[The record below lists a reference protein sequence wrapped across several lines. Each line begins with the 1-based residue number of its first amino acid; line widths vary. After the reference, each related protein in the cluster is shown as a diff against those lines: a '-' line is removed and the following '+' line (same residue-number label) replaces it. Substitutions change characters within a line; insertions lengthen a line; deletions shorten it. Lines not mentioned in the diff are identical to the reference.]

1 SASRA
6 SMRSSASSSANR
18 MTIGLG
24 VCVCCCVSVGDVGIV
39 GISLCHRLLSFGQDH
54 DEGRSFSFA
63 ALGRNRPPVAL
74 DDFTANRQANSSSL
88 ILRAPVQALED
99 VENPIQVLF

>member
-1 SASRA
+1 MA
-6 SMRSSASSSANR
+6 
-18 MTIGLG
+18 
-24 VCVCCCVSVGDVGIV
+24 
-39 GISLCHRLLSFGQDH
+39 ISLCHRLLSFGQDH

-99 VENPIQVLF
+99 VENPIQVLFVEPDAVVRDADLLHRRRHRRGSVTVSLMFDPA